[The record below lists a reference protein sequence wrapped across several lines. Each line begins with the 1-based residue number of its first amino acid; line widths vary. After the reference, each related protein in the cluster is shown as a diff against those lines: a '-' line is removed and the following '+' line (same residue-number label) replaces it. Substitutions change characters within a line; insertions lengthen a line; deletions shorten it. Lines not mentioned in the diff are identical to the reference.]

1 MPLKRKRVL
10 RHFPLK
16 AEELMQ
22 DPEARHEEEAPEVDD
37 RWLDEA
43 DVETEPVPI
52 EEWLKK

>member
-1 MPLKRKRVL
+1 M
-10 RHFPLK
+10 PLK